1 MVLMIYFT
9 DNQLNN
15 QLYNL
20 EILLPIITLRSKRT
34 LEQVVDFS
42 KAELI
47 NHKETIEHKGK

>member
-1 MVLMIYFT
+1 MIYFT

-15 QLYNL
+15 QLSNL
-20 EILLPIITLRSKRT
+20 QILLPIITLRSKRT

-47 NHKETIEHKGK
+47 KHKETIEHKEK